1 MTPILYSFRRCP
13 YAMRARLALLS
24 ANLSVEI
31 REISLKNKPLELKV
45 ISKKATVPC
54 LQTEKKI
61 FAESLEIMY
70 WVLGKSD
77 QEQLLD
83 ISLKGINLIKYNDG
97 PFKTCLDRTKYHA
110 HYDNVELAVEHKIA
124 KEFLS
129 QLNEELRTEFI
140 LGEKRTLVDL
150 ALLPFIRQY
159 AFIDKRWFDAQN
171 WSNLNRWLNSFLR
184 SKSFAISQRKYPI
197 WNPGDKP
204 TIF

>member
-61 FAESLEIMY
+61 FPESLEIMY

-83 ISLKGINLIKYNDG
+83 ISLKGIDLIKYNDG

-110 HYDNVELAVEHKIA
+110 NYDNVELAVEHKIA

-184 SKSFAISQRKYPI
+184 SKSFAIIQRKYPI